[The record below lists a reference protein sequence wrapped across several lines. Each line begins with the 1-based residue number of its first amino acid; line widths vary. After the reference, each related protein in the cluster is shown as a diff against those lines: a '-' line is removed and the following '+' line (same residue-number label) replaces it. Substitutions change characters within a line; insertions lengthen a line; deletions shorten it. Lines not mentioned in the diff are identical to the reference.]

1 MTYHYKTRGV
11 CSRAIDIELDGDVV
25 KSVKFTGGCNGNTQG
40 VASLVR
46 GMDAHEAIERLKGI
60 DCGGKG
66 TSCPDQLATALE
78 QALAGARDSRA
89 Q

>member
-1 MTYHYKTRGV
+1 MDYHYKTRGV
-11 CSRAIDIELDGDVV
+11 CSRAIDIELNGDII

-46 GMDAHEAIERLKGI
+46 GMDVHEAIKRLKGI

-66 TSCPDQLATALE
+66 TSCPDQLAIALE
-78 QALAGARDSRA
+78 QAAGQREKA
-89 Q
+89 